1 MEEQIEI
8 IKKQLKEKNIQNIY
22 LNFVDFSGN
31 ILTKMVGVQE
41 LINNTHVSWFDG
53 ISINGNL
60 IQDFKDDRENDW
72 LVILPDPFSFRVI
85 PFLKDENQ
93 RAALIFCSIKNT
105 SLDTRG
111 LLKKAVYEF
120 KELEMTPMFG
130 TQFIYSIEDQNCF
143 SDDINKSSNTL
154 NKLEYQN
161 FYETLATNKR
171 TIFQNNLVNELLKA
185 HIDIE
190 YYMPYGE
197 SNNRV
202 DLVPDVADVAADKLW
217 TAKWFAR
224 NLAYQ
229 ENINISFK
237 NIEKLNLSSCP
248 IHMSLWKGKH
258 DKNLFFDG
266 EDKFELSQL
275 GKSFMNGILYHE
287 KSLKALATA
296 TSNEPQKYYRTKI
309 SVTRGNCL
317 LQVPLYFNEKQKQ
330 DRVGWS
336 KRCISNGLN
345 ASQNYY
351 LMLSALLYAGLYGIQ
366 NKIEPVKNVEV
377 DAYTKKELVE
387 NLRSNAYFK
396 EKLGEKIIDKAIKK
410 LDQ

>member
-1 MEEQIEI
+1 MEEQIEK
-8 IKKQLKEKNIQNIY
+8 IKKELKEKEIQNIY
-22 LNFVDFSGN
+22 LNFVDFTGN
-31 ILTKMVGVQE
+31 VLTKMVGVQE

-72 LVILPDPFSFRVI
+72 LVILPDPFSFRII

-111 LLKKAVYEF
+111 LLKKAVSEF
-120 KELEMTPMFG
+120 QELEMTPMFG
-130 TQFIYSIEDQNCF
+130 TEFIYSIGE
-143 SDDINKSSNTL
+143 K
-154 NKLEYQN
+154 EYQN

-185 HIDIE
+185 NIDIE
-190 YYMPYGE
+190 YYLPYGE
-197 SNNRV
+197 NHNRI

-217 TAKWFAR
+217 TANWFAR
-224 NLAYQ
+224 NLAHQ
-229 ENINISFK
+229 ENMEISFK

-248 IHMSLWKGKH
+248 IHMSLWKGKRE
-258 DKNLFFDG
+258 KNLFFDG

-287 KSLKALATA
+287 KSLKALATV
-296 TSNEPQKYYRTKI
+296 TSNEPQKYYKTKI
-309 SVTRGNCL
+309 SVTRGNSL

-330 DRVGWS
+330 DRIGWS
-336 KRCISNGLN
+336 KRCIYNGLN

-351 LMLSALLYAGLYGIQ
+351 LMFAAILYAGLYGIQ
-366 NKIEPVKNVEV
+366 NKIEPVKNIEV
-377 DAYTKKELVE
+377 DAYTKKELID
-387 NLRSNAYFK
+387 NLKGNEYFI
-396 EKLGEKIIDKAIKK
+396 EKLGTKIINKAIKK
-410 LDQ
+410 LEE

>member
-1 MEEQIEI
+1 MEEQIEK
-8 IKKQLKEKNIQNIY
+8 IKKELKEKEIQNIY
-22 LNFVDFSGN
+22 LNFVDFTGN
-31 ILTKMVGVQE
+31 VLTKMVGVQE

-72 LVILPDPFSFRVI
+72 LVILPDPFSFRII

-111 LLKKAVYEF
+111 LLKKAVSEF
-120 KELEMTPMFG
+120 QELEMTPMFG
-130 TQFIYSIEDQNCF
+130 TEFIYSIEER
-143 SDDINKSSNTL
+143 
-154 NKLEYQN
+154 EYQN

-185 HIDIE
+185 NIDIE
-190 YYMPYGE
+190 YYLPYGE
-197 SNNRV
+197 NHNRI

-217 TAKWFAR
+217 TANWFAR
-224 NLAYQ
+224 NLAHQ
-229 ENINISFK
+229 ENMEISFK

-248 IHMSLWKGKH
+248 IHMSLWKGKRE
-258 DKNLFFDG
+258 KNLFFDG

-287 KSLKALATA
+287 KSLKALASA
-296 TSNEPQKYYRTKI
+296 TSNEPQKYYKTKI
-309 SVTRGNCL
+309 SVTRGNSL

-330 DRVGWS
+330 DRIGWS
-336 KRCISNGLN
+336 KRCIYNGLN

-351 LMLSALLYAGLYGIQ
+351 LMFAAILYAGLYGIQ
-366 NKIEPVKNVEV
+366 NKIEPVKNIEV
-377 DAYTKKELVE
+377 DSYTKKELID
-387 NLRSNAYFK
+387 NLKGNEYFT
-396 EKLGEKIIDKAIKK
+396 EKLGTKIIDKAIKK
-410 LDQ
+410 LEIIL

>member
-1 MEEQIEI
+1 MEEQIEK
-8 IKKQLKEKNIQNIY
+8 IKKELKEKEIQNIY
-22 LNFVDFSGN
+22 LNFVDFTGN
-31 ILTKMVGVQE
+31 VLTKMVGVQE

-72 LVILPDPFSFRVI
+72 LVILPDPFSFRII

-111 LLKKAVYEF
+111 LLKKAVNEF
-120 KELEMTPMFG
+120 QELEMTPMFG
-130 TQFIYSIEDQNCF
+130 TEFIYSIEE
-143 SDDINKSSNTL
+143 K
-154 NKLEYQN
+154 EYQN

-185 HIDIE
+185 NIDIE
-190 YYMPYGE
+190 YYLPYGE
-197 SNNRV
+197 NHNRI

-217 TAKWFAR
+217 TANWFAR
-224 NLAYQ
+224 NLAHQ
-229 ENINISFK
+229 ENMEISFK

-248 IHMSLWKGKH
+248 IHMSLWKGKRE
-258 DKNLFFDG
+258 KNLFFDG

-309 SVTRGNCL
+309 SVTRGNSL

-330 DRVGWS
+330 DRIGWS
-336 KRCISNGLN
+336 KRCIYNGLN

-351 LMLSALLYAGLYGIQ
+351 LMFAAILYAGLYGIQ
-366 NKIEPVKNVEV
+366 NKIEPVKNIEV
-377 DAYTKKELVE
+377 DSYTKKELID
-387 NLRSNAYFK
+387 NLKGNEYFT
-396 EKLGEKIIDKAIKK
+396 EKLGTKIIDKAIKK
-410 LDQ
+410 LEIIL

>member
-1 MEEQIEI
+1 MEEQIEK
-8 IKKQLKEKNIQNIY
+8 IKKELKEKEIQNIY
-22 LNFVDFSGN
+22 LNFVDFTGN
-31 ILTKMVGVQE
+31 VLTKMVGVQE

-72 LVILPDPFSFRVI
+72 LVILPDPFSFRII

-105 SLDTRG
+105 SLDTRE
-111 LLKKAVYEF
+111 LLKKAVSEF
-120 KELEMTPMFG
+120 QELEMTPVFG
-130 TQFIYSIEDQNCF
+130 TEFIYSIGE
-143 SDDINKSSNTL
+143 K
-154 NKLEYQN
+154 EYQN

-185 HIDIE
+185 NIDIE
-190 YYMPYGE
+190 YYLPYGE
-197 SNNRV
+197 NHNRI

-217 TAKWFAR
+217 TANWFAR
-224 NLAYQ
+224 NLAHQ
-229 ENINISFK
+229 ENMEISFK

-248 IHMSLWKGKH
+248 IHMSLWKGKRE
-258 DKNLFFDG
+258 KNLFFDG

-309 SVTRGNCL
+309 SVTRGNSL

-330 DRVGWS
+330 DRIGWS
-336 KRCISNGLN
+336 KRCIYNGLN

-351 LMLSALLYAGLYGIQ
+351 LMFAAILYAGLYGIQ
-366 NKIEPVKNVEV
+366 NKIEPVKNIEV
-377 DAYTKKELVE
+377 DSYTKKELID
-387 NLRSNAYFK
+387 NLKSNEYFT
-396 EKLGEKIIDKAIKK
+396 EKLGTKIIDKAIKK
-410 LDQ
+410 LEIIL

>member
-1 MEEQIEI
+1 MEEQIEK
-8 IKKQLKEKNIQNIY
+8 IKKELKEKEIQNIY
-22 LNFVDFSGN
+22 LNFVDFTGN
-31 ILTKMVGVQE
+31 VLTKMVGVQE

-72 LVILPDPFSFRVI
+72 LVILPDPFSFRII

-111 LLKKAVYEF
+111 LLKKAVSEF
-120 KELEMTPMFG
+120 QELEMTPMFG
-130 TQFIYSIEDQNCF
+130 TEFIYSIEER
-143 SDDINKSSNTL
+143 
-154 NKLEYQN
+154 EYQN

-185 HIDIE
+185 NIDIE
-190 YYMPYGE
+190 YYLPYGE
-197 SNNRV
+197 THNRI

-217 TAKWFAR
+217 TANWFAR
-224 NLAYQ
+224 NLAHQ
-229 ENINISFK
+229 ENMEISFK

-248 IHMSLWKGKH
+248 IHMSLWKGKRE
-258 DKNLFFDG
+258 KNLFFDG

-309 SVTRGNCL
+309 SVTRGNSL

-330 DRVGWS
+330 DRIGWS
-336 KRCISNGLN
+336 KRCIYNGLN

-351 LMLSALLYAGLYGIQ
+351 LMFAAILYAGLYGIQ
-366 NKIEPVKNVEV
+366 NKIEPVKNIEV
-377 DAYTKKELVE
+377 DSYTKKELID
-387 NLRSNAYFK
+387 NLKSNEYFT
-396 EKLGEKIIDKAIKK
+396 EKLGTKIIDKAIKK
-410 LDQ
+410 LEIIL

>member
-1 MEEQIEI
+1 MEEQIEK
-8 IKKQLKEKNIQNIY
+8 IKKELKEKEIQNIY
-22 LNFVDFSGN
+22 LNFVGFTGN
-31 ILTKMVGVQE
+31 VLTKMVGVQE

-72 LVILPDPFSFRVI
+72 LVILPDPFSFRII

-111 LLKKAVYEF
+111 LLKKAVSEF
-120 KELEMTPMFG
+120 QELEMTPMFG
-130 TQFIYSIEDQNCF
+130 TEFIYSIEER
-143 SDDINKSSNTL
+143 
-154 NKLEYQN
+154 EYQN

-185 HIDIE
+185 NIDIE
-190 YYMPYGE
+190 YYLPYGE
-197 SNNRV
+197 NHNRI

-217 TAKWFAR
+217 TANWFAR
-224 NLAYQ
+224 NLAHQ
-229 ENINISFK
+229 ENMEISFK

-248 IHMSLWKGKH
+248 IHMSLWKGKRE
-258 DKNLFFDG
+258 KNLFFDG

-296 TSNEPQKYYRTKI
+296 TSNEPQKYYITKI
-309 SVTRGNCL
+309 SVTRGNSL

-330 DRVGWS
+330 DRIGWS
-336 KRCISNGLN
+336 KRCIYNGLN

-351 LMLSALLYAGLYGIQ
+351 LMFAAILYAGLYGIQ
-366 NKIEPVKNVEV
+366 NKIEPVKNIEV
-377 DAYTKKELVE
+377 DSYTKKELID
-387 NLRSNAYFK
+387 NLKGNEYFT
-396 EKLGEKIIDKAIKK
+396 EKLGTKIIDKAIKK
-410 LDQ
+410 LEIIL

>member
-1 MEEQIEI
+1 MEEQIEK
-8 IKKQLKEKNIQNIY
+8 IKKELKEKEIQNIY
-22 LNFVDFSGN
+22 LNFVDFTGN

-72 LVILPDPFSFRVI
+72 LVILPDPFSFRII

-111 LLKKAVYEF
+111 LLKKAVSEF
-120 KELEMTPMFG
+120 QELEMTPMFG
-130 TQFIYSIEDQNCF
+130 TEFIYSIEER
-143 SDDINKSSNTL
+143 
-154 NKLEYQN
+154 EYQN
-161 FYETLATNKR
+161 FYETLATNKK

-185 HIDIE
+185 NIDIE
-190 YYMPYGE
+190 YYLPYGE
-197 SNNRV
+197 THNRI

-217 TAKWFAR
+217 TANWFAR
-224 NLAYQ
+224 NLAHQ
-229 ENINISFK
+229 ENMEISFK

-248 IHMSLWKGKH
+248 IHMSLWKGKRE
-258 DKNLFFDG
+258 KNLFFDG

-309 SVTRGNCL
+309 SVTRGNSL

-330 DRVGWS
+330 DRIGWS
-336 KRCISNGLN
+336 KRCIYNGLN
-345 ASQNYY
+345 VSQNYY
-351 LMLSALLYAGLYGIQ
+351 LMFAAILYAGLYGIQ
-366 NKIEPVKNVEV
+366 NKIEPVKNIEV
-377 DAYTKKELVE
+377 DAYSKKELID
-387 NLRSNAYFK
+387 NLKGNEYFT
-396 EKLGEKIIDKAIKK
+396 EKLGTKIINKAIKK
-410 LDQ
+410 LEE

>member
-1 MEEQIEI
+1 MEEQIEK
-8 IKKQLKEKNIQNIY
+8 IKKELKEKEIQNIY

-60 IQDFKDDRENDW
+60 IQDFKDDKENDW

-85 PFLKDENQ
+85 PFLKEENQ
-93 RAALIFCSIKNT
+93 KGALIFCSIKNT
-105 SLDTRG
+105 ELDTRG
-111 LLKKAVYEF
+111 LLKKAVSEF
-120 KELEMTPMFG
+120 QELEMTPMFG
-130 TQFIYSIEDQNCF
+130 TEFIYSFGN
-143 SDDINKSSNTL
+143 NNYSNS
-154 NKLEYQN
+154 NGEREYQN

-185 HIDIE
+185 NIDIE
-190 YYMPYGE
+190 YYLPYGE
-197 SNNRV
+197 NHNRI

-217 TAKWFAR
+217 TANWFAR
-224 NLAYQ
+224 NLAHQ
-229 ENINISFK
+229 ENMEISFK

-248 IHMSLWKGKH
+248 IHMSLWKGKRE
-258 DKNLFFDG
+258 KNLFFDG

-309 SVTRGNCL
+309 SVTRGNSL

-330 DRVGWS
+330 DRIGWS
-336 KRCISNGLN
+336 KRCIYNGLN

-351 LMLSALLYAGLYGIQ
+351 LMFAAILYAGLYGIQ
-366 NKIEPVKNVEV
+366 NKIGPVKNIEV
-377 DAYTKKELVE
+377 DSYTKKELID
-387 NLRSNAYFK
+387 NLKGNEYFT
-396 EKLGEKIIDKAIKK
+396 EKLGAKIIDKAINK
-410 LDQ
+410 LE

>member
-1 MEEQIEI
+1 MEEQIEK
-8 IKKQLKEKNIQNIY
+8 IKKELKEKEIQNIY
-22 LNFVDFSGN
+22 LNFVDFTGN
-31 ILTKMVGVQE
+31 VLTKMVGVQE

-72 LVILPDPFSFRVI
+72 LVILPDPFSFRII

-111 LLKKAVYEF
+111 LLKKAVSEF
-120 KELEMTPMFG
+120 QELEMTPMFG
-130 TQFIYSIEDQNCF
+130 TEFIYSIEE
-143 SDDINKSSNTL
+143 K
-154 NKLEYQN
+154 EYQN

-185 HIDIE
+185 NIDIE
-190 YYMPYGE
+190 YYLPYGE
-197 SNNRV
+197 NHNRI

-217 TAKWFAR
+217 TANWFAR
-224 NLAYQ
+224 NLAHQ
-229 ENINISFK
+229 ENMEISFK

-248 IHMSLWKGKH
+248 IHMSLWKGKRE
-258 DKNLFFDG
+258 KNLFFDE

-287 KSLKALATA
+287 KTLKALATA

-309 SVTRGNCL
+309 SVTRGNSL

-330 DRVGWS
+330 DRIGWS
-336 KRCISNGLN
+336 KRCIYNGLN

-351 LMLSALLYAGLYGIQ
+351 LMFAAILYAGLYGIQ
-366 NKIEPVKNVEV
+366 NKIEPVKNIEV
-377 DAYTKKELVE
+377 DSYTKKELID
-387 NLRSNAYFK
+387 NLKGNEYFT
-396 EKLGEKIIDKAIKK
+396 EKLGTKIIDKAIKK
-410 LDQ
+410 LEE